1 MNRQTNNNLSKE
13 ALVVPFLD
21 NFIDDNPEQKG
32 YVVDESI
39 QLLRQFK
46 ESIRRDLEQL
56 LNTRYRCQS
65 LPSELKHSLNS
76 TLNYGIPD
84 LSSVNLIDP
93 ISRGNF
99 CRQLEEIIRQ
109 YEPRF
114 KSVKVMADNT
124 SSLQGEEF
132 RFSVEA
138 LVNAE
143 PAPILMVFDSTLE
156 PISTHV
162 QVEEANQ

>member
-1 MNRQTNNNLSKE
+1 MNRRTNNNFSKD

-21 NFIDDNPEQKG
+21 NLIDYNPEQKQSIP
-32 YVVDESI
+32 DESTH
-39 QLLRQFK
+39 LLQQFK

-56 LNTRYRCQS
+56 LNTRHRCQS
-65 LPSELKHSLNS
+65 LPSELKYSLGS

-84 LSSVNLIDP
+84 LSSINLIDP
-93 ISRGNF
+93 TSRVKF
-99 CRQLEEIIRQ
+99 CRQLEEVIRQ
-109 YEPRF
+109 FEPRF
-114 KSVKVMADNT
+114 KSVKVIADDMLT
-124 SSLQGEEF
+124 IHSEEF

-138 LVNAE
+138 LVEAK

-162 QVEEANQ
+162 QVEEADQ